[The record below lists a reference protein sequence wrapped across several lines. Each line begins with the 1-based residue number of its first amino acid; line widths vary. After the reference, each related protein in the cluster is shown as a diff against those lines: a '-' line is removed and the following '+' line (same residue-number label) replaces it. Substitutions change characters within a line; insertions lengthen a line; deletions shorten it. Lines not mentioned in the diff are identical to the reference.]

1 MKIGKRKKIWIAGSA
16 IVAGCTAG
24 VVGIWLY
31 RNRADG
37 PAMPELP
44 EGMELSENVITA
56 SGLTSTG
63 MSEESWEL
71 GFLEDGLYVEE
82 TYLNLG
88 DEVEAGTP
96 VFKVSEDSLENARQ
110 ELDKA
115 VTETSLSRREGEIT
129 YQTGLMQFASGVIG
143 TIFVTFDVYA
153 SETPRIEIYG
163 TEGTLSVPDPN
174 SFGGPVRLY
183 RPGSGEFKEI
193 PLTHGYAENSR
204 GIGVADL
211 ANAIRDG
218 RAPRAGV
225 ELMYHVLEVTE
236 AFERSGREGRH
247 IELVSKAARPQPLSF
262 TELEGI
268 FND

>member
-115 VTETSLSRREGEIT
+115 VTETSLNRREGEIT
-129 YQTGLMQFASGVIG
+129 YQTGLIEAAKERDLAAAEAAYAQSVYDNAVRDAQDALN
-143 TIFVTFDVYA
+143 DVQKQVDDA
-153 SETPRIEIYG
+153 SEKVEEYTA
-163 TEGTLSVPDPN
+163 SVEEDYYYPC
-174 SFGGPVRLY
+174 SRKCWKMRLTAW
-183 RPGSGEFKEI
+183 KMKI
-193 PLTHGYAENSR
+193 LWKIHT
-204 GIGVADL
+204 
-211 ANAIRDG
+211 
-218 RAPRAGV
+218 AG
-225 ELMYHVLEVTE
+225 
-236 AFERSGREGRH
+236 
-247 IELVSKAARPQPLSF
+247 
-262 TELEGI
+262 
-268 FND
+268 